1 MKRFIIL
8 LLCLFPMLLS
18 VSLCAQDKPQKK
30 TKKIKTVQAEKNVD
44 VYKVVAEMP
53 EFPGGKDAMF
63 QYIFDNIRFSDADRE
78 KGIDGLVVV
87 NFIVDEEGEI
97 SNIKVLKSVSP
108 SLDKEAQRVINKMP
122 KWKPGKHQGKIVKVE
137 MNVPVK
143 FKL

>member
-1 MKRFIIL
+1 MKKFAL
-8 LLCLFPMLLS
+8 LLFCLFPMMLS
-18 VSLCAQDKPQKK
+18 VQLCAQDKPQKK
-30 TKKIKTVQAEKNVD
+30 TKKIKTVQAEKDAD
-44 VYKVVAEMP
+44 VYKIVSDMP

-63 QYIFDNIRFSDADRE
+63 QYIFDHIRFSDEDRE

-108 SLDKEAQRVINKMP
+108 SLDREATRVINNMP
-122 KWKPGKHQGKIVKVE
+122 NWKPGKHQGKLVKVA